1 MAAARCSISAVT
13 GENTELIA
21 AAVVERRD
29 LAPIEFVAAAQHVAM
44 AADGGRQIVRPIGQ
58 RRQGPS
64 RRKTEADRRH
74 RNQTPP
80 LDDGVGE
87 VRGADHHRPDVGSGN
102 FGFAQQIAQHAD
114 DAGTDVRRCRRL
126 APSEH
131 VEPVHQ
137 NGVGIGAS
145 DIDADA
151 HCHKAP
157 AFVRPS
163 DPASREAPQN
173 SLPLLSIRSP
183 GGLASRANGASH
195 GGLPHF

>member
-1 MAAARCSISAVT
+1 MPRLVLISLHSASGDGYNPAHRFLSTARRAAKS
-13 GENTELIA
+13 
-21 AAVVERRD
+21 
-29 LAPIEFVAAAQHVAM
+29 
-44 AADGGRQIVRPIGQ
+44 
-58 RRQGPS
+58 S

-114 DAGTDVRRCRRL
+114 DAGTDVRCCRRL
-126 APSEH
+126 APPEH

-137 NGVGIGAS
+137 NGVGIRAS

-151 HCHKAP
+151 HCHKNSP
-157 AFVRPS
+157 VRATLGS
-163 DPASREAPQN
+163 YIARGVAN
-173 SLPLLSIRSP
+173 LLRLLSIRSP
-183 GGLASRANGASH
+183 GGLASRVNGASH